1 MSEECKHYKTL
12 KALKRKDDLT
22 KVRHIDNEKIEPS
35 YVLFQKLFKGELKE
49 LIRKGKANMVTRNT
63 EK

>member
-22 KVRHIDNEKIEPS
+22 KVRHIDNEKIELS
-35 YVLFQKLFKGELKE
+35 YVLFQNYLKE
-49 LIRKGKANMVTRNT
+49 NWKNW
-63 EK
+63 